1 MTALISEVFG
11 RINEEGTVDILYVED
26 GHPVTRLDASNVY
39 PVNSSLSVSYD
50 HAEGI
55 KLTQE
60 DARLIGIDIE

>member
-11 RINEEGTVDILYVED
+11 QLNEEGTVDILYVED
-26 GHPVTRLDASNVY
+26 GYPVTRLDASNVY

-55 KLTQE
+55 KLTKE